1 MFLRQ
6 TPDETAIDEVFA
18 AFFSTECSPER
29 VRSASTLGF
38 DSDAWARL
46 AETGAPAMACPEEVG
61 GGGSDLRT
69 LGLAVAHLGRTI
81 APVPLIE
88 HAVAVRLLA
97 AAGASAEL
105 LEPLVDGSTVATLCL
120 QPGDSE
126 RLVGAGAVAGMV
138 VGAVDGQIVASAR
151 DAPVEALA
159 NVADLPLAYRSVG
172 GGTVIGADG
181 GHFVRAQSEWKALM
195 ATALAGMAAEA
206 LRLGVDYAKE
216 REQFG
221 VKIGT
226 FQAVQHGLATSSTN
240 VEGAQLLAARALW
253 ALDADQPDAH
263 SLASMALIFCAEA
276 AQLASA
282 TSLQYHGGYGYAE
295 EYDIQLYYRRAKG
308 WPQQMSSSTV
318 ELATLADLV
327 LPGGK

>member
-18 AFFSTECSPER
+18 AFFSAECSPER
-29 VRSASTLGF
+29 VRSAATLGF
-38 DSDAWARL
+38 DSSAWTRL
-46 AETGAPAMACPEEVG
+46 VETGAPAMACPESVG

-69 LGLAVAHLGRTI
+69 LGLAVTHLGRTI

-88 HAVAVRLLA
+88 HAVTTRLLA
-97 AAGASAEL
+97 SAGASADL
-105 LEPLVDGSTVATLCL
+105 LQPLIDGSTIATLCL
-120 QPGDSE
+120 HPGDSE
-126 RLVGAGAVAGMV
+126 RLVPAGAVAAMV
-138 VGAVDGQIVASAR
+138 VGSVDGQVTAATA
-151 DAPVEALA
+151 DAPMEALA
-159 NVADLPLAYRSVG
+159 NVADLPLARRAAGGVVVG
-172 GGTVIGADG
+172 PDD
-181 GHFVRAQSEWKALM
+181 GHFARAQSEWKALM
-195 ATALAGMAAEA
+195 ATALAGMATEA
-206 LRLGVDYAKE
+206 LRLGVEYAKE

-253 ALDADQPDAH
+253 ALDTDQPDAH
-263 SLASMALIFCAEA
+263 SLASMALVFCAEA

-282 TSLQYHGGYGYAE
+282 NSLQFHGGYGFAE